1 MPSDQ
6 GGGCSHPTA
15 QRTPQLVQPVRAGR
29 RALCRTPAEGPLPGG
44 DLAPATHGPEPT
56 STETP
61 EPAGNP
67 VSAAQTPSQ
76 TLLFRRIP
84 GIPGSPASGRLCL
97 VRTWECSREAAP
109 SGLRG
114 ASPHPPW
121 QGSPPSSKSCPN
133 QRPQTRGP
141 KTTAIHP
148 LIFRR
153 SEARSR
159 GVGPAGSLRR
169 LENPRGAAPQ
179 LLGAR
184 ASLLVA
190 TSPQS
195 RPVVTVAPLL
205 PTCPR
210 GTLGTG
216 SGPGFLADAERTLQG
231 SAPPG
236 LGRDGPEAGGGGHP
250 GARLTFVSP
259 QSLGHTAKRKK
270 WAEVEAGREAG
281 QAGAGAP
288 RTGECGGVGD
298 TAGVGRGPSVLPWS
312 GIRICR
318 SFRSFRDKS
327 SPRRR
332 DLRTRAWS
340 CRQDPQRGPGTPT
353 APSPAHALTCL
364 RSVAM
369 AGLRQTPDAAA
380 RAGQR
385 VGRWVLTRGP
395 DRPHP
400 PSAPS
405 WKHCCH
411 LPACNPPP
419 ACTADHSEPC
429 VQSVAPPRLSQRQGL
444 PPRGGRPRAPHPGR
458 GSGQERAAGTPVASH
473 GHGHGGAAGHGAS
486 GRRAVCRSPRKAPAR
501 RTQPGMPPAPGP
513 GPQAGNSHSGAAPAV
528 GTSPACGSAVK
539 HHNPFLRKQPEQRA

>member
-6 GGGCSHPTA
+6 DGGCSHPTA
-15 QRTPQLVQPVRAGR
+15 QCTPQPVQPVRAGR
-29 RALCRTPAEGPLPGG
+29 WALCRTPAEGPLPGG

-76 TLLFRRIP
+76 NLLFRRIP
-84 GIPGSPASGRLCL
+84 GIPDSPASGRRCL

-141 KTTAIHP
+141 KTTAIHL

-184 ASLLVA
+184 ASLLVDA
-190 TSPQS
+190 SPQS

-216 SGPGFLADAERTLQG
+216 SGPGFSADAERTLQG

-236 LGRDGPEAGGGGHP
+236 LGRDGPEAGGG
-250 GARLTFVSP
+250 ATQDQLTFVSP

-281 QAGAGAP
+281 A
-288 RTGECGGVGD
+288 
-298 TAGVGRGPSVLPWS
+298 GRG
-312 GIRICR
+312 R
-318 SFRSFRDKS
+318 SAQD
-327 SPRRR
+327 RR
-332 DLRTRAWS
+332 
-340 CRQDPQRGPGTPT
+340 
-353 APSPAHALTCL
+353 
-364 RSVAM
+364 V
-369 AGLRQTPDAAA
+369 
-380 RAGQR
+380 
-385 VGRWVLTRGP
+385 RWG
-395 DRPHP
+395 
-400 PSAPS
+400 
-405 WKHCCH
+405 W
-411 LPACNPPP
+411 
-419 ACTADHSEPC
+419 
-429 VQSVAPPRLSQRQGL
+429 
-444 PPRGGRPRAPHPGR
+444 
-458 GSGQERAAGTPVASH
+458 
-473 GHGHGGAAGHGAS
+473 GHGGGREGAERPSLVRHQDLPKLPKLPGQKLSQEEGPEDQGLELPPGSPERPRDPHGTEPSTCSDLPEVGSDGRAATDARCRGQS
-486 GRRAVCRSPRKAPAR
+486 GSEGGEVGPDPRS
-501 RTQPGMPPAPGP
+501 
-513 GPQAGNSHSGAAPAV
+513 
-528 GTSPACGSAVK
+528 
-539 HHNPFLRKQPEQRA
+539 

>member
-6 GGGCSHPTA
+6 DGGCSHPTA

-141 KTTAIHP
+141 KTTAIHL

-195 RPVVTVAPLL
+195 RPVVTVPPLL

-259 QSLGHTAKRKK
+259 QSLGHTAKMKK

-444 PPRGGRPRAPHPGR
+444 PRGAVDPVPPTQAVGVDRNVPRGLPSQATATATVEQPGTGPPGGGLFAEAPGRPR
-458 GSGQERAAGTPVASH
+458 PVAPSPGCH
-473 GHGHGGAAGHGAS
+473 QPRVLARKLGTATAEQLPLWGPLQPAA
-486 GRRAVCRSPRKAPAR
+486 
-501 RTQPGMPPAPGP
+501 Q
-513 GPQAGNSHSGAAPAV
+513 Q
-528 GTSPACGSAVK
+528 
-539 HHNPFLRKQPEQRA
+539 